1 QVLLIMLALTVVSR
15 GTAELHWPGEPLQN
29 RTAGQQACLENQEY
43 PHMGFCCKNCEAGT
57 YVKEK
62 CSADRAKGVCAS
74 CEPGTYAEHPTGM
87 EQCLQ
92 CSQCHMDQITTQPCT
107 SSRNTQCECKP
118 GFYCL
123 PDEPCEVCKKC
134 SRCKA
139 DEIEEHKC
147 TPTSNTKCSK
157 RRPSPNDPTVKPT
170 VPPEP
175 SKGNA
180 VIPVIVVLLLFL
192 IVGMG
197 LAVWFWRKRPC
208 GRQESP
214 VVPNDEVKIP
224 IAHCSTVV
232 HIDCPSSQDGVCA
245 PSVEEKENSRN
256 ADLEEAEEPRPESR
270 PLLQET
276 QGLSS
281 KSMPVEDEDR
291 GLGDSLPNT
300 TSSSQTSLSALPITT
315 PSMGE
320 SPRHSPRTQRP
331 AINGEKEPEPWAR
344 DDCPPRKLVPLHD
357 NETSLSK
364 SFDLFD
370 SLDMR
375 MHNKFFRSIGLSDNA
390 IKLAESQNAGDKVY
404 ELLRIWMQREGLRAN
419 INDLLQALLELDQ
432 RYTAEQIASRAVERG
447 YYKYE

>member
-1 QVLLIMLALTVVSR
+1 MLAVPLLVLLLLSVVSS
-15 GTAELHWPGEPLQN
+15 GTVERHWHGEPHQN
-29 RTAGQQACLENQEY
+29 RTARQQACLENQQY
-43 PHMGFCCKNCEAGT
+43 PHMGLCCRNCEAGT

-62 CSADRAKGVCAS
+62 CSVDQEKGTCAP

-92 CSQCHMDQITTQPCT
+92 CSQCHMDQITTRECT
-107 SSRNTQCECKP
+107 SSTNTQCECKP
-118 GFYCL
+118 GFFCV

-134 SRCKA
+134 TRCKA
-139 DEIEEHKC
+139 DEMEERKC
-147 TPTSNTKCSK
+147 TPTSNTKCKK
-157 RRPSPNDPTVKPT
+157 RPTSPNDPTDMPT
-170 VPPEP
+170 VTPAPQSSE
-175 SKGNA
+175 G
-180 VIPVIVVLLLFL
+180 VIAGVSLLIILLILIAVVL
-192 IVGMG
+192 G
-197 LAVWFWRKRPC
+197 LCYKRRKLPC
-208 GRQESP
+208 ARRASP
-214 VVPNDEVKIP
+214 VAQNDEVKIP
-224 IAHCSTVV
+224 I
-232 HIDCPSSQDGVCA
+232 DGLSA
-245 PSVEEKENSRN
+245 PSVEEKENSHN
-256 ADLEEAEEPRPESR
+256 AGLEEAEEPRPESR

-281 KSMPVEDEDR
+281 KSIPVEDEDR

-320 SPRHSPRTQRP
+320 SPRDSPRTQRP
-331 AINGEKEPEPWAR
+331 TCNGEKEAEAWAR
-344 DDCPPRKLVPLHD
+344 DDGPPRKLIPLLGE
-357 NETSLSK
+357 ETSLSK

-370 SLDMR
+370 SLDVR

-432 RYTAEQIASRAVERG
+432 RYSAEQISSKAVERG

>member
-1 QVLLIMLALTVVSR
+1 MGKSFVMRLTVLLIMLLLIVVSR
-15 GTAELHWPGEPLQN
+15 EASGEPLQN
-29 RTAGQQACLENQEY
+29 RTARQQACLENHEY

-62 CSADRAKGVCAS
+62 CSADQQKGVCAL

-92 CSQCHMDQITTQPCT
+92 CSQCHMDQIRTQPCT
-107 SSRNTQCECKP
+107 SNRNTQCECKA
-118 GFYCL
+118 GFFCL

-134 SRCKA
+134 TRCKP

-147 TPTSNTKCSK
+147 TPTSNTKCRK
-157 RRPSPNDPTVKPT
+157 RPPSPHDPTIRPT
-170 VPPEP
+170 LPPEP
-175 SKGNA
+175 SKSYA
-180 VIPVIVVLLLFL
+180 VTIVLVLVF
-192 IVGMG
+192 IFIIGAVVGAG
-197 LAVWFWRKRPC
+197 VWIWKKKFSCR
-208 GRQESP
+208 RQASP
-214 VVPNDEVKIP
+214 VAPNDEVKIP
-224 IAHCSTVV
+224 I
-232 HIDCPSSQDGVCA
+232 DGVCV
-245 PSVEEKENSRN
+245 PSAEEKENCRN

-276 QGLSS
+276 QGLST

-300 TSSSQTSLSALPITT
+300 TSSSQTSLSALPITA

-331 AINGEKEPEPWAR
+331 TLNGEKEPETWAR

-357 NETSLSK
+357 NATSLSK

-375 MHNKFFRSIGLSDNA
+375 MHNKFFRSIGLNDNT
-390 IKLAESQNAGDKVY
+390 IKQAESQNAGDKVY
-404 ELLRIWMQREGLRAN
+404 ELLRNWMQREGLRAN

-432 RYTAEQIASRAVERG
+432 RYTAEQIASKAVDRG

>member
-1 QVLLIMLALTVVSR
+1 MGKSFVMRLTVLLIMLLLIVVSR
-15 GTAELHWPGEPLQN
+15 GTSGEPLQN
-29 RTAGQQACLENQEY
+29 RTARQQACLENQEY

-62 CSADRAKGVCAS
+62 CSADQQQGKCAV

-92 CSQCHMDQITTQPCT
+92 CSQCHMDQNETQPCT
-107 SSRNTQCECKP
+107 SSRNTQCECKS
-118 GFYCL
+118 GLFCL

-134 SRCKA
+134 TRCKA

-147 TPTSNTKCSK
+147 TPTSNTKCRK
-157 RRPSPNDPTVKPT
+157 RPPSPYDPTVRPT
-170 VPPEP
+170 LPSEP
-175 SKGNA
+175 SKSNT
-180 VIPVIVVLLLFL
+180 VTVVLVFFLIIIVVA
-192 IVGMG
+192 VVAA
-197 LAVWFWRKRPC
+197 AVWFWKKKPSC
-208 GRQESP
+208 GRQGSP
-214 VVPNDEVKIP
+214 VAPNDEVKIP
-224 IAHCSTVV
+224 I
-232 HIDCPSSQDGVCA
+232 DGVCA
-245 PSVEEKENSRN
+245 PSVEEKENCRN

-276 QGLSS
+276 QGLST

-300 TSSSQTSLSALPITT
+300 TSSSQTSLSALPITV
-315 PSMGE
+315 PSVGE

-331 AINGEKEPEPWAR
+331 TLNGEREPETWAR

-432 RYTAEQIASRAVERG
+432 RYTAEQIASRAVDRG

>member
-1 QVLLIMLALTVVSR
+1 MGKTSRMMLAVPLFLLLLSVVSS
-15 GTAELHWPGEPLQN
+15 GAAESHWPIEPHQN
-29 RTAGQQACLENQEY
+29 RTARQQACLENQQY

-62 CSADRAKGVCAS
+62 CSADQEKGLCAP
-74 CEPGTYAEHPTGM
+74 CEAGTYAEHPTGM

-92 CSQCHMDQITTQPCT
+92 CSQCHMDQITTRECT
-107 SSRNTQCECKP
+107 SSTNTQCECKP
-118 GFYCL
+118 GFFCI

-134 SRCKA
+134 TRCKV
-139 DEIEEHKC
+139 DEIEERKC
-147 TPTSNTKCSK
+147 TPTSNTKCKK
-157 RRPSPNDPTVKPT
+157 RPPSPHDPTGTPT
-170 VPPEP
+170 VSPAPQS
-175 SKGNA
+175 SKA
-180 VIPVIVVLLLFL
+180 VVAVVVFVILLIIL
-192 IVGMG
+192 IVIIVFVSW
-197 LAVWFWRKRPC
+197 LKKKNRLPC
-208 GRQESP
+208 ARQAST
-214 VVPNDEVKIP
+214 VDKNDEVKIP
-224 IAHCSTVV
+224 IDGLPV
-232 HIDCPSSQDGVCA
+232 PSE
-245 PSVEEKENSRN
+245 EEKENSHN
-256 ADLEEAEEPRPESR
+256 AGLEAEEPRPESR

-281 KSMPVEDEDR
+281 KSIPVEDEDR

-320 SPRHSPRTQRP
+320 SPRDSPRSQRP
-331 AINGEKEPEPWAR
+331 MCNGEKEPEAWAK
-344 DDCPPRKLVPLHD
+344 DDGHPRKLIPLLGE
-357 NETSLSK
+357 ETSLSK

-370 SLDMR
+370 TLDVR

-404 ELLRIWMQREGLRAN
+404 ELLRNWMQREGLRAN

-432 RYTAEQIASRAVERG
+432 RYTAEQISCKAVERG